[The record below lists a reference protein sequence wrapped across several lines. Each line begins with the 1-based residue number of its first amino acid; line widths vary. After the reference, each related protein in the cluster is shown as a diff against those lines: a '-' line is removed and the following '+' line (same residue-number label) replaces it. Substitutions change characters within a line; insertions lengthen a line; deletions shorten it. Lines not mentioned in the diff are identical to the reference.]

1 MGQIDE
7 HLLALIVFLQSLFLL
22 LSLIYIVIVTVYF
35 ELWSL
40 GLLLGF

>member
-1 MGQIDE
+1 MRQINE
-7 HLLALIVFLQSLFLL
+7 HLLALIVFLQSLLLL
-22 LSLIYIVIVTVYF
+22 LSLIYNIIIAVYF

>member
-1 MGQIDE
+1 MRQINE
-7 HLLALIVFLQSLFLL
+7 HLLALIVFLQSLLLL

-40 GLLLGF
+40 GLFLGF